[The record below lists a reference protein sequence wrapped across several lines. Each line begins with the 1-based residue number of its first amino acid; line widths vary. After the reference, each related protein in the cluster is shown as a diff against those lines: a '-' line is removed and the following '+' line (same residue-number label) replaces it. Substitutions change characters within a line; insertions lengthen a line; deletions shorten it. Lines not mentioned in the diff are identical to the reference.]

1 MAGEGGKLRVYGMA
15 LSPNVVRVATVLNEK
30 GLDFDLVPVDLRTAA
45 HKQPDFLALNP
56 FGQIPV
62 LQDGDEVLYESR
74 AINRY
79 IATKYK
85 AEGADLLPA
94 EASPA
99 KLEVWL
105 EVESHH
111 FYPAISGLVFQL
123 LIKPLLGGATDT
135 AAVDEHAA
143 ALARVLDVYDAHL
156 AGSRYLA
163 GDRFTL
169 ADANHM
175 SYLLFLSKTPM
186 AELVASRP
194 HVKAWWDDIS
204 ARPAWKKT
212 ASAIPFPPAA

>member
-1 MAGEGGKLRVYGMA
+1 MAAERMKLRLYGMA
-15 LSPNVVRVATVLNEK
+15 LSTNVVRVATVLNEK
-30 GLDFDLVPVDLRTAA
+30 GLDFDVVPVDLRTAA

-111 FYPAISGLVFQL
+111 FYPAISELVFEL
-123 LIKPLLGGATDT
+123 LIKPLIGGATDA
-135 AAVDEHAA
+135 AAVDKHAA
-143 ALARVLDVYDAHL
+143 ALAKVLDVYDAHL
-156 AGSRYLA
+156 AGNQYLA
-163 GDRFTL
+163 GDHFTL

-175 SYLLFLSKTPM
+175 CYLLYLSKTPK
-186 AELVASRP
+186 AELVVSRP

-212 ASAIPFPPAA
+212 AAAIPFPPAA